1 VLSLAAIVSP
11 PPAAAASVTPDAAG
25 PAVNQTLAA
34 HASHTFFRNI
44 TSPFRKTV
52 RSAEAFALQATLGK
66 AVALQGTLG

>member
-1 VLSLAAIVSP
+1 
-11 PPAAAASVTPDAAG
+11 
-25 PAVNQTLAA
+25 VNQTLAA